1 MESVDD
7 GYEGDSL
14 WRPGIDQIRRR
25 VAQGGVDLVLAME
38 RDRIA
43 RKRGYVFV
51 LEEEFRD
58 HNCALRAL
66 EDKDEDSAEE
76 CLMRAIM
83 SSILYSRTLRLRS
96 FFASLSV
103 DCIPKPSYGHGED
116 NVAKSQRGKEDQRTY
131 YEECGGRPR
140 VGPGLEHGH
149 S

>member
-1 MESVDD
+1 MATRHRPNKA
-7 GYEGDSL
+7 EGSAGRCRPRPCNGARPDSTQTRL
-14 WRPGIDQIRRR
+14 RVRARRR
-25 VAQGGVDLVLAME
+25 VS
-38 RDRIA
+38 RP
-43 RKRGYVFV
+43 Y
-51 LEEEFRD
+51 
-58 HNCALRAL
+58 CALRAL